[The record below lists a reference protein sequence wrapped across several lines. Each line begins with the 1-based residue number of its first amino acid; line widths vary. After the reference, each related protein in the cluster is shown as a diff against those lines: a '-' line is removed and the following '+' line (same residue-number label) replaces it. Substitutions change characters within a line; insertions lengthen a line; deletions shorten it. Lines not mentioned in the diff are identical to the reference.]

1 MSAELGRK
9 GPSSWFRALTLRDRI
24 VVTLISVLI
33 IVSKFYLRLPLH
45 TPGHT
50 GFFWM
55 ALLVVG
61 VGVVRRPGAG
71 TLIGLLSGILA
82 TIFLPGQQGLLVGVK
97 YFVPGLV
104 ADLMWIIFGG
114 GFDRYAIAIVVGA
127 TANAAKLSASYVLGL
142 LLGIPAGYLAL
153 GVGIA
158 ATTHVFFGA
167 LGGLIGAF
175 ALQRLKRAGIPSAYL
190 EPAASPAADESS

>member
-1 MSAELGRK
+1 MAGDLRK
-9 GPSSWFRALTLRDRI
+9 GPRPGFLGLSLRDRI
-24 VVTLISVLI
+24 VITLIAVLI
-33 IVSKFYLRLPLH
+33 IVAKFYLRMPLH

-97 YFVPGLV
+97 YFVPGVV
-104 ADLMWIIFGG
+104 ADLMWTAFRG

-127 TANAAKLSASYVLGL
+127 TANAAKLSASYLLGL

-158 ATTHVFFGA
+158 ATTHVLFGA

-175 ALQRLKRAGIPSAYL
+175 VLQRLQRAGIPAPP
-190 EPAASPAADESS
+190 PASTPLPEEVAS